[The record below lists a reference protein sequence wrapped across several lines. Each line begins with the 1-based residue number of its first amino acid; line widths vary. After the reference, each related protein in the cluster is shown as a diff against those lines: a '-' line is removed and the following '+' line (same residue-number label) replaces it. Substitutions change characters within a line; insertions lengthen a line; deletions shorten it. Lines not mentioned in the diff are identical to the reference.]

1 MADTPLG
8 LARAPRAT
16 FAQLRTFEAVAALG
30 SVTSAAQR
38 LHLSQP
44 TVSTQLKELAA
55 GLDTRLFV
63 PAGRGIQLTDTG
75 RALLE
80 CVRHMFGHWQA
91 FEESV
96 QAIAGL
102 QRGVLRIAG
111 VTTTEY
117 FIAQL
122 LQPFARAYPGVQIDL
137 AVENRA
143 AVVERLQ
150 REQDD
155 LAVMMMPPTDMP
167 LQQMPILDNPLV
179 VIGPAGH
186 PWSQSRTKRPIRQLI
201 EQGLLMREAGSGTRA
216 AAMDHL
222 ASLGH
227 QPRIHMSLGSNEALK
242 HAVAAGLGLAVI
254 SRHALAQ
261 EPAADGVAVLPVS
274 GFPIRRQWQLVW
286 RSDRHLPLAAAT
298 FVAQAKAQALG

>member
-1 MADTPLG
+1 MATPLG

-30 SVTSAAQR
+30 SVTAAAQR

-44 TVSTQLKELAA
+44 TVSTQLKELAS
-55 GLDTRLFV
+55 GLDARLFV

-75 RALLE
+75 HALLD
-80 CVRHMFGHWQA
+80 CVRQMFGHWQA

-117 FIAQL
+117 FIARL
-122 LQPFARAYPGVQIDL
+122 LQPFAQAYPGVQIDL

-155 LAVMMMPPTDMP
+155 LAVMMMPPTDMR
-167 LQQMPILDNPLV
+167 LNQLPILDNPLV
-179 VIGPAGH
+179 VIGPLAH
-186 PWSQSRTKRPIRQLI
+186 AWAQSATRRSLRQLA
-201 EQGLLMREAGSGTRA
+201 EVGLLMREAGSGTRA
-216 AAMDHL
+216 AALDHL
-222 ASLGH
+222 ATHGH

-261 EPAADGVAVLPVS
+261 DPATEGVAVLPVA
-274 GFPIRRQWQLVW
+274 GFPIKRQWQLVW
-286 RSDRHLPLAAAT
+286 RSDRRLPLAAAT
-298 FVAQAKAQALG
+298 FVAQAKAQAFG